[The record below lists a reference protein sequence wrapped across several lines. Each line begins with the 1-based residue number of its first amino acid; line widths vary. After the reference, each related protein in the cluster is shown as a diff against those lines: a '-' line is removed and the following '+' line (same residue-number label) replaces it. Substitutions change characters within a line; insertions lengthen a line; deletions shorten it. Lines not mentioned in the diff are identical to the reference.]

1 MKIPKIQWDFF
12 LVEYR
17 TFSVDS
23 FFMSLSLRK
32 RLITGEQNI
41 DPQSMDQSTL
51 FDELFNLKTKK
62 ILNLREWAHTFLWG
76 KYSTKWT
83 SRERN

>member
-12 LVEYR
+12 PVEYR
-17 TFSVDS
+17 TFSVDT

-51 FDELFNLKTKK
+51 FDELFKLKNKK
-62 ILNLREWAHTFLWG
+62 NSELAGMGSYFSLREVQHKMNFA
-76 KYSTKWT
+76 WT
-83 SRERN
+83 

>member
-12 LVEYR
+12 PVEYR

-23 FFMSLSLRK
+23 FFYVSLFANAWSQVDKTLTPK
-32 RLITGEQNI
+32 
-41 DPQSMDQSTL
+41 SMDQSTV

-62 ILNLREWAHTFLWG
+62 ILNL
-76 KYSTKWT
+76 
-83 SRERN
+83 